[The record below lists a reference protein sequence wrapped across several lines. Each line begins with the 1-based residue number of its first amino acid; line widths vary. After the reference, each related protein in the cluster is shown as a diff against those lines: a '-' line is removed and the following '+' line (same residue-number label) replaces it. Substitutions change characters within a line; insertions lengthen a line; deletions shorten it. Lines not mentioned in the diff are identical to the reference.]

1 MIEVQRKTYTLLMSF
16 NPCEIFTFYGER
28 EMHGLKY
35 DECVMHKNN
44 KQQAYIAGFSNYVPA
59 HVPESEKDYFKYE
72 HGDDF
77 FVFLNLSRCNNTVET
92 VRLIFHE
99 LMHRAFE
106 LYDWDVDK
114 EEDMISWADEETA
127 EVFKIVKENLKL

>member
-1 MIEVQRKTYTLLMSF
+1 MSH
-16 NPCEIFTFYGER
+16 NPCEIFTYYGER

-35 DECVMHKNN
+35 DECVIHKNN
-44 KQQAYIAGFSNYVPA
+44 KQQAYIAGFSNYVPS
-59 HVPESEKDYFKYE
+59 HMFLSQNSEYE

-92 VRLIFHE
+92 VILIFHE

-114 EEDMISWADEETA
+114 EEDMISWAEEETA

>member
-1 MIEVQRKTYTLLMSF
+1 MSF

-28 EMHGLKY
+28 EIHGLKY
-35 DECVMHKNN
+35 DECVAYNN
-44 KQQAYIAGFSNYVPA
+44 TKKEAYIAGFSNYIPM
-59 HVPESEKDYFKYE
+59 KDEYK
-72 HGDDF
+72 HGDNY
-77 FVFLNLSRCNNTVET
+77 FVFINLSRCNDTVNTI
-92 VRLIFHE
+92 RLIFHE

-127 EVFKIVKENLKL
+127 EVFNIVKENLKL

>member
-1 MIEVQRKTYTLLMSF
+1 MIEVQRKTYTLLMSH
-16 NPCEIFTFYGER
+16 NPCEIFTYYGER
-28 EMHGLKY
+28 ELHGLKY

-59 HVPESEKDYFKYE
+59 HVPKSEKDDFEYK

-77 FVFLNLSRCNNTVET
+77 FVFINLSRCNSTVNTI
-92 VRLIFHE
+92 RLIFHE

-106 LYDWDVDK
+106 LYEWNVDK
-114 EEDMISWADEETA
+114 EEDMISWADEETE
-127 EVFKIVKENLKL
+127 EVFKIVKENIKL